1 VFVGL
6 LSGAFMKPPHIPAR
20 CALLLILIAGIGVH
34 SQGQILGGN
43 LPIPSLPSVSSLD
56 KLDPLLQ
63 QVAGAPS
70 GRAQVIVRARNAGA
84 LGAVALKVLQVGGTL
99 GRQLPIIDAQVANV
113 PNASLPVLAGSA
125 DVNRIAFDRPT
136 VGTME
141 RTGPTVGA
149 TVARQLYGYD
159 GTGIGVAVIDSGVT
173 AWHDDLTGVTGSQRV
188 DQFVDFVNQQPTPYD
203 DYGHGTHVAGIIAG
217 NGFDS
222 GGARSGIAPAAHLV
236 ALKVLDGSGSGR
248 ISDVIAAFAYAIDHK
263 DLFAIRVINVSVG
276 AGVYESYNVDLL
288 TLAAKRAVDAGIVV
302 VAAAGNNGK
311 RSDGSAQYG
320 GITAPGNA
328 PWVLTV
334 GASSTNGT
342 IDRADDI
349 MAPFSSRGPTAV
361 DYAAKPDLVAP
372 GVGTESL
379 SDPSS
384 SMYVTRSSAL
394 LNGTVPVGYL
404 PYLSLTGTS
413 QAAPV
418 VSGTV
423 ALMLQANPALTPNA
437 VKAILQYTAQPY
449 AGYDALTEGAGFLNA
464 LGAVQLARYFAAPSA
479 SQYPS
484 GAPGW
489 EWGRQIIWGTHRIQG
504 GYLTPDANA
513 WSPDVAWGA
522 PTTTAGDNVV
532 WGVIWSPNASWFGGA
547 WVPWATH
554 CSDLICSSV
563 VWGNG
568 NSDNVVWGSSCGGA
582 DCQSLPLLGGG
593 SLLVRSASYDD
604 TVVWGTTG
612 DDTVVWGTT
621 GDDTVVW
628 GTTGDDTVVWGTTCS
643 DPACAP

>member
-1 VFVGL
+1 MSSNQIV
-6 LSGAFMKPPHIPAR
+6 AR
-20 CALLLILIAGIGVH
+20 CSLILLLITGLGVPSH
-34 SQGQILGGN
+34 GQILGGL
-43 LPIPSLPSVSSLD
+43 LPPPPAQALLN

-63 QVAGAPS
+63 QVATAPG
-70 GRAQVIVRARNAGA
+70 GRAPVIVRASTATA
-84 LGAVALKVLQVGGTL
+84 LGAVALLVQQVGGTL
-99 GRQLPIIDAQVANV
+99 GRQLPIINAQAADV
-113 PNASLPVLAGSA
+113 PNTALLVLASSA
-125 DVNRIAFDRPT
+125 LIQRIVFDRPT
-136 VGTME
+136 FGTME
-141 RTGPTVGA
+141 RTGPTIGA
-149 TVARQLYGYD
+149 TVARQQFGYD
-159 GTGIGVAVIDSGVT
+159 GTGIDVAVIDSGIT
-173 AWHDDLTGVTGSQRV
+173 AWHDDLTGADGSQRV
-188 DQFVDFVNQQPTPYD
+188 DQFVDFVNQQATPYD

-222 GGARSGIAPAAHLV
+222 GGARSGIAPGAHLV

-248 ISDVIAAFAYAIDHK
+248 ISDVIAAFAYAIANK
-263 DLFAIRVINVSVG
+263 DNFAIRVINVSIG
-276 AGVYESYNVDLL
+276 AGVYESYNLDPL
-288 TLAAKRAVDAGIVV
+288 TLAAKSAVDAGIVV
-302 VAAAGNNGK
+302 VAAAGNNGT
-311 RSDGSAQYG
+311 RPDGSPQYG

-349 MAPFSSRGPTAV
+349 MAKFSSRGPTAV

-379 SDPSS
+379 SDPNS
-384 SMYVTRSSAL
+384 SMYLSRSSAL

-423 ALMLQANPALTPNA
+423 ALMLQADPALTPNA

-464 LGAVQLARYFAAPSA
+464 LGAIELARYFAAPSA

-489 EWGRQIIWGTHRIQG
+489 NWGRQIIWGTHRIQG
-504 GYLTPDANA
+504 GQIMPDVNA
-513 WSPDVAWGA
+513 WSPGVAWGA
-522 PTTTAGDNVV
+522 PTTPAGDNVV
-532 WGVIWSPNASWFGGA
+532 WGVIWSPGPFGFGGGWA
-547 WVPWATH
+547 PWATH
-554 CSDLICSSV
+554 CSDFTCSSV

-582 DCQSLPLLGGG
+582 DCQTSPAGGG
-593 SLLVRSASYDD
+593 SLLGSVLDSLLVQGASASYDD

-628 GTTGDDTVVWGTTCS
+628 GTTGNDTVVWGSICDPTCT
-643 DPACAP
+643 P

>member
-1 VFVGL
+1 VILVQL
-6 LSGAFMKPPHIPAR
+6 YRAIMRPTELSAR
-20 CALLLILIAGIGVH
+20 CFLLLLLIAGLGVPSH
-34 SQGQILGGN
+34 AQILAGPVP
-43 LPIPSLPSVSSLD
+43 LPSLVSLG

-63 QVAGAPS
+63 QVAAAAS
-70 GRAQVIVRARNAGA
+70 GRAQVIVQASGSGA
-84 LGAVALKVLQVGGTL
+84 LGAVALLVQQVGGTL
-99 GRQLPIIDAQVANV
+99 GRQLPILDAQVAVV
-113 PNASLPVLAGSA
+113 PNASLLVLASSA
-125 DVNRIAFDRPT
+125 SVKRIALDRPT
-136 VGTME
+136 VSTME
-141 RTGPTVGA
+141 RTGATIGA
-149 TVARQLYGYD
+149 TAARQQFGYD
-159 GTGIGVAVIDSGVT
+159 GTGIVVAVIDSGVT
-173 AWHDDLTGVTGSQRV
+173 SWHDDLTGPAGSQRV
-188 DQFVDFVNQQPTPYD
+188 DQFVDFVNQRTTPYD

-236 ALKVLDGSGSGR
+236 ALKVLDGSGRGR
-248 ISDVIAAFAYAIDHK
+248 ISDVIAALAYAVGQK
-263 DLFAIRVINVSVG
+263 DLLGIRVINISIG
-276 AGVYESYNVDLL
+276 AGVYESYNLDFL

-302 VAAAGNNGK
+302 VAAAGNNG
-311 RSDGSAQYG
+311 RRRDGSAQYG

-334 GASSTNGT
+334 GASSHNGT
-342 IDRADDI
+342 VDRADDT
-349 MAPFSSRGPTAV
+349 MAAFSSRGPTAV

-384 SMYVTRSSAL
+384 SMYVTRSSSL

-413 QAAPV
+413 QATPV

-449 AGYDALTEGAGFLNA
+449 AGYDALTQGAGFLNA
-464 LGAVQLARYFAAPSA
+464 LGAIQLAQFFSAPSV

-489 EWGRQIIWGTHRIQG
+489 EWSGQLIWGTHRIQG

-513 WSPDVAWGA
+513 WSPDAAWGA
-522 PTTTAGDNVV
+522 PTTGAGNNIV
-532 WGVIWSPNASWFGGA
+532 WGVIWSPGAFGLGGA
-547 WVPWATH
+547 WTPWATH
-554 CSDLICSSV
+554 CSDLLCGSV

-582 DCQSLPLLGGG
+582 DCQSWSLPGG
-593 SLLVRSASYDD
+593 SLLVHRTSYND
-604 TVVWGTTG
+604 TVVWGTDG
-612 DDTVVWGTT
+612 DDTVVWGTS
-621 GDDTVVW
+621 
-628 GTTGDDTVVWGTTCS
+628 GDDTVVWGTTCA
-643 DPACAP
+643 DPTCAP